1 MALMRFSA
9 LVSDAKETYTKD
21 GEEKQEAG
29 YQITKNYFFNPFA
42 IAIK

>member
-1 MALMRFSA
+1 MA
-9 LVSDAKETYTKD
+9 VSHPPRILNYTKD